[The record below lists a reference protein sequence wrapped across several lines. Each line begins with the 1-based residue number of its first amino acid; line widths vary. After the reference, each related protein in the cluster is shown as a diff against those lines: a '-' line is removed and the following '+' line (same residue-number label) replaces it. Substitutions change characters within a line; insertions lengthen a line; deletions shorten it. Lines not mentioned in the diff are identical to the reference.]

1 MLSELARHHAAGV
14 FLSITTLDTE
24 LRKVMEPRTSPPAAR
39 LAAIRELAAAG
50 IPVGVNV
57 APIIPGLTDHEMPAI
72 LKAAAEAGATSAG
85 YTVVRLPYAVAPLF
99 EKWLETHFPDRKEKV
114 LNRLRAMRG
123 GKLYDAQWGKRFSGE
138 GIFAEQIAQM
148 FEVARRKAGI
158 QKRQA
163 ANFPRRHFVVQ
174 AARNFRYSPDVQTLV
189 EDFLQYLRHERG
201 QSDNTAKTYA
211 ALLGKFTA
219 WAAKQNLTD
228 WKSVELK
235 HLMAFLQHERARPLA
250 DEPEESTKRLS
261 GESVYLEIAALRA
274 FYKFAE
280 NEKFLPANI
289 AENLSLPRRWKRLPK
304 ALSNDEIAKLLAPET
319 PETPENLCDQAIL
332 ELAYASGLRLSEL
345 KNLRL
350 EQLHLDAGFINVI
363 GKGNKERVVP
373 VGKKA
378 VESLNRYIEIGRPKL
393 VTAKSPANVFLTK
406 RGTPFAAVT
415 LWLHIKNRVRRAG
428 VERNITPHMLR
439 HSFATHLLEHGADLR
454 VIQELLGHANIST
467 TEIYTHVT
475 GNRLR
480 EIHRKF
486 HPRA

>member
-1 MLSELARHHAAGV
+1 MRAAG
-14 FLSITTLDTE
+14 S
-24 LRKVMEPRTSPPAAR
+24 
-39 LAAIRELAAAG
+39 
-50 IPVGVNV
+50 
-57 APIIPGLTDHEMPAI
+57 
-72 LKAAAEAGATSAG
+72 
-85 YTVVRLPYAVAPLF
+85 
-99 EKWLETHFPDRKEKV
+99 
-114 LNRLRAMRG
+114 
-123 GKLYDAQWGKRFSGE
+123 
-138 GIFAEQIAQM
+138 
-148 FEVARRKAGI
+148 
-158 QKRQA
+158 
-163 ANFPRRHFVVQ
+163 
-174 AARNFRYSPDVQTLV
+174 FRYSADVQTLV

-211 ALLGKFTA
+211 ALLGKFVA
-219 WAAKQNLTD
+219 WAETQKLAD
-228 WKSVELK
+228 WRQVELK

-250 DEPEESTKRLS
+250 DEPKESTKRLS
-261 GESVYLEIAALRA
+261 SESVYLEIAALRA

-280 NEKFLPANI
+280 NEKILPMNV

-304 ALSNDEIAKLLAPET
+304 ALTDAEIKKVLMSDDEIKKSFDMVLPPT
-319 PETPENLCDQAIL
+319 PESLCDQAIL

-373 VGKKA
+373 VGRTA
-378 VESLNRYIEIGRPKL
+378 VAALNRFIEAGRPKL
-393 VTAKSPANVFLTK
+393 VTPKSPANVFITK

-428 VERNITPHMLR
+428 VERNMTPHMLR

-467 TEIYTHVT
+467 TEVYTHVT

>member
-1 MLSELARHHAAGV
+1 M
-14 FLSITTLDTE
+14 
-24 LRKVMEPRTSPPAAR
+24 
-39 LAAIRELAAAG
+39 
-50 IPVGVNV
+50 
-57 APIIPGLTDHEMPAI
+57 
-72 LKAAAEAGATSAG
+72 
-85 YTVVRLPYAVAPLF
+85 
-99 EKWLETHFPDRKEKV
+99 
-114 LNRLRAMRG
+114 
-123 GKLYDAQWGKRFSGE
+123 
-138 GIFAEQIAQM
+138 
-148 FEVARRKAGI
+148 
-158 QKRQA
+158 
-163 ANFPRRHFVVQ
+163 
-174 AARNFRYSPDVQTLV
+174 QTLV

-219 WAAKQNLTD
+219 WAVKQNLTN
-228 WKSVELK
+228 WQAVELQ
-235 HLMAFLQHERARPLA
+235 HLMAFLQDERARNLLPVGRGRGPSA
-250 DEPEESTKRLS
+250 KTSRAATNPEQGHDGSRGRSPHQTSSKRLS

-274 FYKFAE
+274 FYKYAE
-280 NEKFLPANI
+280 NEKLLQVNL

-304 ALSNDEIAKLLAPET
+304 ALSNDEIRKLLAPEN

-373 VGKKA
+373 VGRTA
-378 VESLNRYIEIGRPKL
+378 VQALNRHIDVGRPKL
-393 VTAKSPANVFLTK
+393 VTPKSPANVFLTR

-454 VIQELLGHANIST
+454 VIQELLGHASIST
-467 TEIYTHVT
+467 TEVYTHVT
-475 GNRLR
+475 GSRLR
-480 EIHRKF
+480 EVHRKF
-486 HPRA
+486 HPRP

>member
-1 MLSELARHHAAGV
+1 
-14 FLSITTLDTE
+14 
-24 LRKVMEPRTSPPAAR
+24 
-39 LAAIRELAAAG
+39 
-50 IPVGVNV
+50 
-57 APIIPGLTDHEMPAI
+57 
-72 LKAAAEAGATSAG
+72 
-85 YTVVRLPYAVAPLF
+85 VR
-99 EKWLETHFPDRKEKV
+99 
-114 LNRLRAMRG
+114 
-123 GKLYDAQWGKRFSGE
+123 
-138 GIFAEQIAQM
+138 
-148 FEVARRKAGI
+148 
-158 QKRQA
+158 
-163 ANFPRRHFVVQ
+163 

-189 EDFLQYLRHERG
+189 EDFLQFLRHERG

-219 WAAKQNLTD
+219 WAEKQNLLD
-228 WKSVELK
+228 WESVELK
-235 HLMAFLQHERARPLA
+235 HLMAFLQNERTRNLLPTGRASARAAGNPVQ
-250 DEPEESTKRLS
+250 DDDGSRGRSPHQVSSKRLS

-280 NEKFLPANI
+280 NEKILPVNV

-304 ALSNDEIAKLLAPET
+304 ALSNDEIKKLLAPEN

-350 EQLHLDAGFINVI
+350 EQLHLEAGFINVI

-378 VESLNRYIEIGRPKL
+378 VEALNRYIEIGRLKL
-393 VTAKSPANVFLTK
+393 VTPKSPANVFLTK
-406 RGTPFAAVT
+406 RGTPFASVT
-415 LWLHIKNRVRRAG
+415 LWLRIKNRVKRAG
-428 VERNITPHMLR
+428 IARNITPHMLR

-454 VIQELLGHANIST
+454 VIQELLGHASIGT

-475 GNRLR
+475 SNRLR
-480 EIHRKF
+480 DTHRKF